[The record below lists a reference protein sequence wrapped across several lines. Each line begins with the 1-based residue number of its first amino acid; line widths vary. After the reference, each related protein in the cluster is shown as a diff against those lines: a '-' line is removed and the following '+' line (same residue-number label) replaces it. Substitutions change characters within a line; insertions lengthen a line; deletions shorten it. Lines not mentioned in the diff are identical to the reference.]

1 MKLKYNILSA
11 VLLVVALMT
20 ACKDNDEKLV
30 GGNEALRLTARING
44 MTSDEFTKLQNGQEV
59 GVWLSAKE
67 VDNDLNLADVS
78 KNARFVQSAEGLVS
92 EPATHWNYQQTLE
105 LYAYSPYDAKA
116 GENPA
121 AYAFTV
127 STEQDEATGNVRND
141 LLWTKHT
148 LNYADGSATLAFNHL
163 MSKVVLNIYSTSPS
177 ATLEDSKVTLTNVK
191 TGATVNLANGGVVAQ
206 ETKENVVSA
215 TVKELPAD
223 INIVREAI
231 IVPQT
236 ISKGSQLLEILTKK
250 ELTYTWE
257 TEEDLVIESGKQ
269 ITLKVEVKETE
280 CIVSIQEIAD
290 WGSSELIA
298 GDAVGLPRVEVFDYY
313 NHSGIEGIVISV
325 DATGKHGWVVSL
337 DETRERLAA
346 IPLEITGSDDD
357 AFANLEMALEND
369 PTLENFPAMQWCNNK
384 NQGDMTGWVLP
395 DWELLKVFGEA
406 VLKEDETCVKFNEVI
421 QNAPVSDEKKTG
433 IKLGKQYQSTYYISS
448 TFKETKGKAISYC
461 YTEDESWWN
470 WLSVPRYDEEAE
482 TPNQGEP
489 GQVRAFHKF

>member
-1 MKLKYNILSA
+1 MKLKYNVLSA

-20 ACKDNDEKLV
+20 ACKDKDEKIV
-30 GGNEALRLTARING
+30 GGNDALRLTARING
-44 MTSDEFTKLQNGQEV
+44 MNSDEVTKLQNGQEV
-59 GVWLSAKE
+59 GVWLSAKV

-78 KNARFVQSAEGLVS
+78 KNTRFIQSAEGLVS
-92 EPATHWNYQQTLE
+92 EPATHWNYQPALE

-121 AYAFTV
+121 AYVFAV
-127 STEQDEATGNVRND
+127 STEQDKADNVRSD

-148 LNYADGSATLAFNHL
+148 LNYAEGSATLAFKHL
-163 MSKVVLNIYSTSPS
+163 MSKIVLNIYSTSPS
-177 ATLEDSKVTLTNVK
+177 AALEDSKVTLTNVK
-191 TGATVNLANGGVVAQ
+191 TSATVNLGNGGVVAQ
-206 ETKENVVSA
+206 ETVEDVVSA
-215 TVKELPAD
+215 TVNEVPAE

-236 ISKGSQLLEILTKK
+236 IAKGSQLLEILTKK

-257 TEEDLVIESGKQ
+257 TDEDLVIESGKQ

-290 WGSSELIA
+290 WGASELIA
-298 GDAVGLPRVEVFDYY
+298 GDAVGLPKVEVFDYY

-337 DETRERLAA
+337 DEIKERLAPN
-346 IPLEITGSDDD
+346 PLETTGSDDD
-357 AFANLEMALEND
+357 ALANLEMALKDD
-369 PTLENFPAMQWCNNK
+369 PTLEKYPAMKWCNDK

-395 DWELLKVFGEA
+395 DWELLKIFGEA
-406 VLKEDETCVKFNEVI
+406 VLKEDETCKKFNEAI
-421 QNAPVSDEKKTG
+421 QNAPVSEEEKTEINVKA
-433 IKLGKQYQSTYYISS
+433 QYQTTYYISS
-448 TFKETKGKAISYC
+448 TFAGTKGKAISYC
-461 YTEDESWWN
+461 YNEDRPT
-470 WLSVPRYDEEAE
+470 WLQAPRYDTEAI
-482 TPNQGEP
+482 TPNQGER